1 MKWCN
6 GFDCVGANVLV
17 KLVEQL
23 VQSQWCNSGC
33 APGGVAP
40 PRKQLW
46 QQFGQQPADLTTR
59 DYKGHQLTD
68 QTSLQSLQ
76 SSIQEYIIHGK
87 MICCPDLLLIL
98 VVLDD
103 KSRFCYNS
111 NETVDSLGLFTFTK
125 LPVKVGFFLSNHFFL
140 PSQC

>member
-1 MKWCN
+1 MKSCN
-6 GFDCVGANVLV
+6 GLDCVGANVLV
-17 KLVEQL
+17 QLVEQL

-33 APGGVAP
+33 APGGCVAP

-87 MICCPDLLLIL
+87 MICCPDLLLIV

-103 KSRFCYNS
+103 ETRICYNCDA
-111 NETVDSLGLFTFTK
+111 TVDSLWSFYFY
-125 LPVKVGFFLSNHFFL
+125 
-140 PSQC
+140 

>member
-1 MKWCN
+1 MVLIVLVPMFWCSWWSSWCN
-6 GFDCVGANVLV
+6 ANGAIVVVPLV
-17 KLVEQL
+17 VWRHRGSSCGSNLG
-23 VQSQWCNSGC
+23 SN
-33 APGGVAP
+33 
-40 PRKQLW
+40 
-46 QQFGQQPADLTTR
+46 QQPADLTTR

-87 MICCPDLLLIL
+87 MICCPDLLLIV

-111 NETVDSLGLFTFTK
+111 NETVNSLWSFYFY
-125 LPVKVGFFLSNHFFL
+125 
-140 PSQC
+140 